1 MLLTPMT
8 IFPLAALADGPLR
21 TLQALHIAQN
31 TRLPAIS
38 ALKCSFIFMSIINPL
53 CKFQITRSAAF
64 MTHFPTLPIASAADR
79 SIGRPVFLTQRAFV
93 DLAHRV
99 TTNVVNEIVGARA
112 LVPGKRLAAEAV
124 EFLG

>member
-1 MLLTPMT
+1 MT
-8 IFPLAALADGPLR
+8 IFPLAALVDGPLR
-21 TLQALHIAQN
+21 ALQALHIARN
-31 TRLPAIS
+31 TRFLAIS
-38 ALKCSFIFMSIINPL
+38 ALKCSFIFMSILNPL
-53 CKFQITRSAAF
+53 CKFQITRGAAF
-64 MTHFPTLPIASAADR
+64 MTHFSTARPVSATDR

-99 TTNVVNEIVGARA
+99 TTNVVHEIVGARA